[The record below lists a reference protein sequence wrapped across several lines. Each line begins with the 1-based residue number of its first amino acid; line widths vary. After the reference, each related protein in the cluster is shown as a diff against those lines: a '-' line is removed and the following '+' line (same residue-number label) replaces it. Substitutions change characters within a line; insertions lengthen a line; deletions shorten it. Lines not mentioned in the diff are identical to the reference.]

1 MGGGGSSARYA
12 DARPTEP
19 ANTSM
24 NTHGLVDNFS
34 NYYNY
39 YDNYIIIIK
48 EIIIFLFIIMLLIL
62 LIILFFKCRKKK
74 WKVYK
79 DKLLLIFK

>member
-12 DARPTEP
+12 DAKPTES
-19 ANTSM
+19 ANISM

-34 NYYNY
+34 NYDN

-48 EIIIFLFIIMLLIL
+48 EIIIFLFIIMLIIL
-62 LIILFFKCRKKK
+62 LIILFFKCRKKNK
-74 WKVYK
+74 T
-79 DKLLLIFK
+79 I

>member
-34 NYYNY
+34 NYDNYNN

-62 LIILFFKCRKKK
+62 LIILLFKCRKKK
-74 WKVYK
+74 
-79 DKLLLIFK
+79 